1 MSCLP
6 QEEIHVCLED
16 EVTILC
22 LMEGEATSSSLTTII
37 IMMMILLKN
46 YVIYNISQFYT
57 LSLSPS
63 LSHQTDCTLLQNLL
77 RVPVFVYV

>member
-22 LMEGEATSSSLTTII
+22 LMEGEATSSSSLTTII
-37 IMMMILLKN
+37 INIMMILLKN
-46 YVIYNISQFYT
+46 TV
-57 LSLSPS
+57 
-63 LSHQTDCTLLQNLL
+63 
-77 RVPVFVYV
+77 